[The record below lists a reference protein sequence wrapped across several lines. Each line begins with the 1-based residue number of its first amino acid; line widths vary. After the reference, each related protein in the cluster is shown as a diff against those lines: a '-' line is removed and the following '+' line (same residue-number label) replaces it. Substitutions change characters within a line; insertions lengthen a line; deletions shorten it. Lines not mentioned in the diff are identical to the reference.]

1 MTRFAWLLLLLL
13 LHILVFAYP
22 VLRIGG
28 WLGLETWLL
37 MLIVLPLFSSQ
48 YVARRVLYTKGRRA
62 THWQAAL
69 RNAIDYLLGVF
80 SVAALVLLVLELVF
94 QLWPAAPV
102 TRATLA
108 LSGTAIL
115 LVWGTISAWRPHTR
129 ELSLASHK
137 LKATYRIVQLSDVH
151 IGSRS
156 RWFLRYLRWRVNRMQ
171 PDLVCITG
179 DLIDQPGLDEYV
191 LADLG
196 RFKAPVYY
204 VTGNHERYE
213 DLTDILQ
220 RLRNLGVHV
229 LDNRRDD
236 WHELSIV
243 GIDDD
248 DAVDQVERVLAGI
261 ELSES
266 RFNLLL
272 YHKPLGL
279 RAAAEQGVDLM
290 LSGHTHGGQI
300 WPFHLA
306 VRKVF
311 RQHRGRYDYR
321 GAVLYVSEGTGTWG
335 PTLRFF
341 SRSEITEITLGPR
354 VIGAAVGEQ

>member
-1 MTRFAWLLLLLL
+1 MNRNRWLLLLLA
-13 LHILVFAYP
+13 LHVLVFVYP
-22 VLRIGG
+22 IWRIGS
-28 WLGLETWLL
+28 WLAMSQWL
-37 MLIVLPLFSSQ
+37 MLSAAIPLFLSQ
-48 YVARRVLYTKGRRA
+48 YVARRLLYQKGRRA
-62 THWQAAL
+62 RSWEAL
-69 RNAIDYLLGVF
+69 LRTAIDYLLGVF
-80 SVAALVLLVLELVF
+80 SVAALVLLVLEPVYA
-94 QLWPAAPV
+94 LWQPNE
-102 TRATLA
+102 TLRAQLA
-108 LSGTAIL
+108 LGIIGVIL
-115 LVWGTISAWRPHTR
+115 LWGTFSAWRPHTR
-129 ELSLASHK
+129 TLQLTSPK
-137 LKATYRIVQLSDVH
+137 LKHAYRIVQLSDVH

-156 RWFLRYLRWRVNRMQ
+156 RWFLAYLRWRVNRMA

-196 RFKAPVYY
+196 KFTAPIYY

-213 DLTDILQ
+213 DLGAILD
-220 RLRNLGVHV
+220 RLKNLGLHV

-236 WHELSIV
+236 WQELSVI
-243 GIDDD
+243 GIDDAE
-248 DAVDQVERVLAGI
+248 AVDQVERALRGI
-261 ELSES
+261 DLDPA

-279 RAAAEQGVDLM
+279 RAAADAGVDLM

-311 RQHRGRYDYR
+311 RQHRGRYDYQ

-335 PTLRFF
+335 PTMRLL
-341 SRSEITEITLGPR
+341 SRSEITLITLSPE
-354 VIGAAVGEQ
+354 ASS